1 MTTEDL
7 EQTIIKGIFTLGNH
21 ILISPECLHMRKE
34 LVDDNRIMLC
44 RNVILY
50 IDKNGITENFPQARY
65 EMRPL
70 AFATL
75 MTPVCDI
82 TISQGEVYSI
92 SYKHVHEVGVFP
104 QSIDIEEVLT
114 EVDRVAFT
122 FDAEFN
128 TARVL
133 RLSRHKLDP
142 RFNQPKRS
150 LIE

>member
-1 MTTEDL
+1 MTTADL
-7 EQTIIKGIFTLGNH
+7 EKTIIKGIFTLGNH
-21 ILISPECLHMRKE
+21 ILISPECLPMRQE

-50 IDKNGITENFPQARY
+50 IDKNSILNNFEESRY
-65 EMRPL
+65 EMRPA
-70 AFATL
+70 AFASL

-82 TISQGEVYSI
+82 TISHGEVYSI
-92 SYKHVHEVGVFP
+92 NYKHVHEVGVFP
-104 QSIDIEEVLT
+104 QNIDIEEVLT

-142 RFNQPKRS
+142 RFNKPKRS